1 MYVPVRNLS
10 RSEISPTI
18 HVELVN
24 GDIINPIYVPEYWY
38 GSEEAYYTSLEN
50 EVDGR
55 GDNNNK
61 EVM

>member
-1 MYVPVRNLS
+1 MELRV
-10 RSEISPTI
+10 SEQIVT
-18 HVELVN
+18 VN
-24 GDIINPIYVPEYWY
+24 PKYVPEYWY

-50 EVDGR
+50 EVDGGE